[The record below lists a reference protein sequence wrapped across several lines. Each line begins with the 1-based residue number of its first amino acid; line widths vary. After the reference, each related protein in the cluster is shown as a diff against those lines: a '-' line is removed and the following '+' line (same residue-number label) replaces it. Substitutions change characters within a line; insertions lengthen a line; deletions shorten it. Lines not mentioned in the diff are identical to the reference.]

1 MSTPGATA
9 PLELEFDPKG
19 MPFRR
24 LGSSGLRV
32 PLFSLGGWLTLG
44 GTVTGDPVKEII
56 RTAFENGINMFDTA
70 EEYSRGK
77 SELEMGRVI
86 KELGLRRTDLV
97 ITTKLFWGV
106 KRETNPNDTGL
117 SRKHIVEGTQA
128 SLARLQLD
136 YVDVIFA
143 HRPDHTGLLVLLC
156 RFVDLRSV
164 ADARSSLRLVPM
176 EEIVRAFNF
185 VIEKGWAFY
194 WATSEWSARE
204 IEEAHHVADR
214 LNLMGPIAEQCL
226 HNMFHR
232 ERPEKEY
239 APLYRKYELGTTVFS
254 ALAGGLLTGKYN
266 DGIPPDTRL
275 ATHTA
280 FFKSTIESLQTPTG
294 QEKIRK
300 VRELTKVAEEL
311 GTTVAALALA
321 WVARN
326 PNTSTVILGAS
337 SPQQVLANLAA
348 LEVLPKLTPGIL
360 DRIEQ
365 ILDNAPEPPSNFGR
379 PPLDGFGRL

>member
-1 MSTPGATA
+1 MSDAQ
-9 PLELEFDPKG
+9 LEFDPKD

-56 RTAFENGINMFDTA
+56 KTAFDNGINMFDTA
-70 EEYSRGK
+70 EEYSLGK

-86 KELGLRRTDLV
+86 KELNLRRTDLV
-97 ITTKLFWGV
+97 ITTKLFWGM

-117 SRKHIVEGTQA
+117 SRKHIIEGTRG

-143 HRPDHTGLLVLLC
+143 HRPDFT
-156 RFVDLRSV
+156 
-164 ADARSSLRLVPM
+164 VPM
-176 EEIVRAFNF
+176 EEIVRAFNY

-204 IEEAHHVADR
+204 IEEAHHVASR
-214 LNLMGPIAEQCL
+214 LNLIGPIAEQCL

-232 ERPEKEY
+232 ERAEKEY
-239 APLYRKYELGTTVFS
+239 APLYQKYNLGTTVFS

-266 DGIPPDTRL
+266 DGIPPNTRF
-275 ATHTA
+275 ATHATN
-280 FFKSTIESLQTPTG
+280 FKNTIDSLQQPEG

-300 VRELTKVAEEL
+300 VRELTKIAEEL
-311 GTTVAALALA
+311 EATTSALALA
-321 WVARN
+321 WIAKN

-337 SPQQVLANLAA
+337 SPEQVLENLKA
-348 LEVLPKLTPGIL
+348 LKVIPKLTPEIL
-360 DRIEQ
+360 ERIEK
-365 ILDNAPEPPSNFGR
+365 ILDNVPAPPNNYGRPALDRFGR
-379 PPLDGFGRL
+379 Q